1 MEQIEK
7 YVNIYK
13 HIIFTYEYIYRYINT
28 CHRYMSYV
36 TKKNNKIQ
44 FVTLNYI

>member
-7 YVNIYK
+7 YVDIYQ
-13 HIIFTYEYIYRYINT
+13 HIIFTYEYIYRSINT
-28 CHRYMSYV
+28 CHRYISYV
-36 TKKNNKIQ
+36 TKKNNIQ

>member
-7 YVNIYK
+7 YVDIYK
-13 HIIFTYEYIYRYINT
+13 HIIFTYEYIYRSINT
-28 CHRYMSYV
+28 CHRYISYV
-36 TKKNNKIQ
+36 TKKNKIQ